1 MHAPGAF
8 RLGRRRCHRRSLPG
22 ADPPG
27 RGLRRRRRRGRR
39 DGSRLRG
46 SGCLPGASPEDFPP
60 PWPGVPFAAALL
72 RRQPALRTRQRR
84 PGVAARRPR
93 RTRLP
98 PGPARRDRRTAV
110 GDLSPSSTLDLL
122 MMIEPSLASK
132 LEAPCLLSVVVPVF
146 NEEAVLPAFHQRL
159 GAVLGDLGDDCE
171 VLYVDDGSTDRSATI
186 LAQLQAADRRVGVAR
201 FTRNFGKEQAMSAG
215 LKLSRG
221 AAVIVIDA
229 DLQDPPELIPQML
242 DAWIGGAEMV
252 NMRRRS
258 RAGESWLKRAS
269 ASAFYRLINRLS
281 EVPIPRDVGDF
292 RLLDRRVVDALC
304 ELPEGNRFMKGL
316 FAWVG
321 FRQVDIAYSRAAR
334 VAGHSK
340 WRYWRLWNF
349 ALEGITGFSTAPLKV
364 AGYLGLLSLLAALA
378 TLLAGIFGQQEIH
391 EHWPVIAALFLIGGL
406 QLLAIGVCSEYL
418 GRMTM
423 EARRRPLYLIDRYL
437 PAQVG
442 GANP

>member
-1 MHAPGAF
+1 
-8 RLGRRRCHRRSLPG
+8 
-22 ADPPG
+22 
-27 RGLRRRRRRGRR
+27 
-39 DGSRLRG
+39 
-46 SGCLPGASPEDFPP
+46 
-60 PWPGVPFAAALL
+60 
-72 RRQPALRTRQRR
+72 
-84 PGVAARRPR
+84 
-93 RTRLP
+93 
-98 PGPARRDRRTAV
+98 
-110 GDLSPSSTLDLL
+110 

-215 LKLSRG
+215 LKLSR
-221 AAVIVIDA
+221 
-229 DLQDPPELIPQML
+229 
-242 DAWIGGAEMV
+242 GAEMV

>member
-1 MHAPGAF
+1 
-8 RLGRRRCHRRSLPG
+8 
-22 ADPPG
+22 
-27 RGLRRRRRRGRR
+27 
-39 DGSRLRG
+39 
-46 SGCLPGASPEDFPP
+46 
-60 PWPGVPFAAALL
+60 
-72 RRQPALRTRQRR
+72 
-84 PGVAARRPR
+84 
-93 RTRLP
+93 
-98 PGPARRDRRTAV
+98 
-110 GDLSPSSTLDLL
+110 

-171 VLYVDDGSTDRSATI
+171 VLYVDDGSTDRSAAI

-281 EVPIPRDVGDF
+281 EVPIP
-292 RLLDRRVVDALC
+292 
-304 ELPEGNRFMKGL
+304 
-316 FAWVG
+316 
-321 FRQVDIAYSRAAR
+321 
-334 VAGHSK
+334 
-340 WRYWRLWNF
+340 
-349 ALEGITGFSTAPLKV
+349 
-364 AGYLGLLSLLAALA
+364 
-378 TLLAGIFGQQEIH
+378 
-391 EHWPVIAALFLIGGL
+391 
-406 QLLAIGVCSEYL
+406 
-418 GRMTM
+418 
-423 EARRRPLYLIDRYL
+423 ARRRRLPPARPAGGRCPLRAAGRQSLHEGTVRLGRFPPGRYRL
-437 PAQVG
+437 
-442 GANP
+442 

>member
-1 MHAPGAF
+1 MPLRAA
-8 RLGRRRCHRRSLPG
+8 GRQSLH
-22 ADPPG
+22 
-27 RGLRRRRRRGRR
+27 
-39 DGSRLRG
+39 
-46 SGCLPGASPEDFPP
+46 E
-60 PWPGVPFAAALL
+60 
-72 RRQPALRTRQRR
+72 
-84 PGVAARRPR
+84 
-93 RTRLP
+93 
-98 PGPARRDRRTAV
+98 
-110 GDLSPSSTLDLL
+110 
-122 MMIEPSLASK
+122 
-132 LEAPCLLSVVVPVF
+132 
-146 NEEAVLPAFHQRL
+146 
-159 GAVLGDLGDDCE
+159 
-171 VLYVDDGSTDRSATI
+171 
-186 LAQLQAADRRVGVAR
+186 
-201 FTRNFGKEQAMSAG
+201 
-215 LKLSRG
+215 
-221 AAVIVIDA
+221 
-229 DLQDPPELIPQML
+229 
-242 DAWIGGAEMV
+242 
-252 NMRRRS
+252 
-258 RAGESWLKRAS
+258 
-269 ASAFYRLINRLS
+269 
-281 EVPIPRDVGDF
+281 
-292 RLLDRRVVDALC
+292 
-304 ELPEGNRFMKGL
+304 GL

>member
-1 MHAPGAF
+1 
-8 RLGRRRCHRRSLPG
+8 
-22 ADPPG
+22 
-27 RGLRRRRRRGRR
+27 
-39 DGSRLRG
+39 
-46 SGCLPGASPEDFPP
+46 
-60 PWPGVPFAAALL
+60 
-72 RRQPALRTRQRR
+72 
-84 PGVAARRPR
+84 
-93 RTRLP
+93 
-98 PGPARRDRRTAV
+98 
-110 GDLSPSSTLDLL
+110 

-171 VLYVDDGSTDRSATI
+171 VLYVDDGSTDRSAAI

-229 DLQDPPELIPQML
+229 DLQDPPEL
-242 DAWIGGAEMV
+242 
-252 NMRRRS
+252 RRRS

>member
-1 MHAPGAF
+1 M
-8 RLGRRRCHRRSLPG
+8 
-22 ADPPG
+22 
-27 RGLRRRRRRGRR
+27 
-39 DGSRLRG
+39 
-46 SGCLPGASPEDFPP
+46 
-60 PWPGVPFAAALL
+60 
-72 RRQPALRTRQRR
+72 
-84 PGVAARRPR
+84 
-93 RTRLP
+93 
-98 PGPARRDRRTAV
+98 
-110 GDLSPSSTLDLL
+110 
-122 MMIEPSLASK
+122 
-132 LEAPCLLSVVVPVF
+132 
-146 NEEAVLPAFHQRL
+146 
-159 GAVLGDLGDDCE
+159 
-171 VLYVDDGSTDRSATI
+171 I

>member
-1 MHAPGAF
+1 
-8 RLGRRRCHRRSLPG
+8 
-22 ADPPG
+22 
-27 RGLRRRRRRGRR
+27 
-39 DGSRLRG
+39 
-46 SGCLPGASPEDFPP
+46 
-60 PWPGVPFAAALL
+60 
-72 RRQPALRTRQRR
+72 
-84 PGVAARRPR
+84 
-93 RTRLP
+93 
-98 PGPARRDRRTAV
+98 
-110 GDLSPSSTLDLL
+110 

-186 LAQLQAADRRVGVAR
+186 LAQLQAADRQVGVAR

-229 DLQDPPELIPQML
+229 DLQDPPELIP
-242 DAWIGGAEMV
+242 
-252 NMRRRS
+252 
-258 RAGESWLKRAS
+258 
-269 ASAFYRLINRLS
+269 
-281 EVPIPRDVGDF
+281 
-292 RLLDRRVVDALC
+292 
-304 ELPEGNRFMKGL
+304 MKGL

>member
-1 MHAPGAF
+1 
-8 RLGRRRCHRRSLPG
+8 
-22 ADPPG
+22 
-27 RGLRRRRRRGRR
+27 
-39 DGSRLRG
+39 
-46 SGCLPGASPEDFPP
+46 
-60 PWPGVPFAAALL
+60 
-72 RRQPALRTRQRR
+72 
-84 PGVAARRPR
+84 
-93 RTRLP
+93 
-98 PGPARRDRRTAV
+98 
-110 GDLSPSSTLDLL
+110 
-122 MMIEPSLASK
+122 
-132 LEAPCLLSVVVPVF
+132 
-146 NEEAVLPAFHQRL
+146 
-159 GAVLGDLGDDCE
+159 
-171 VLYVDDGSTDRSATI
+171 
-186 LAQLQAADRRVGVAR
+186 
-201 FTRNFGKEQAMSAG
+201 
-215 LKLSRG
+215 
-221 AAVIVIDA
+221 
-229 DLQDPPELIPQML
+229 ML

-423 EARRRPLYLIDRYL
+423 ETRRRPLYLIDRYL

>member
-1 MHAPGAF
+1 
-8 RLGRRRCHRRSLPG
+8 
-22 ADPPG
+22 
-27 RGLRRRRRRGRR
+27 
-39 DGSRLRG
+39 
-46 SGCLPGASPEDFPP
+46 
-60 PWPGVPFAAALL
+60 
-72 RRQPALRTRQRR
+72 
-84 PGVAARRPR
+84 
-93 RTRLP
+93 
-98 PGPARRDRRTAV
+98 
-110 GDLSPSSTLDLL
+110 
-122 MMIEPSLASK
+122 MMIEPSLTTK
-132 LEAPCLLSVVVPVF
+132 LEAPCLLSVVVPVY

-159 GAVLGDLGDDCE
+159 SAALASLGDDYE
-171 VLYVDDGSTDRSATI
+171 VLYVDDGSSDRSAAI
-186 LAQLQAADRRVGVAR
+186 LAQLQGADRRVGVAR

-269 ASAFYRLINRLS
+269 ASAFYRVINRLS

-321 FRQVDIAYSRAAR
+321 FRQVDIVYSRAAR
-334 VAGHSK
+334 AAGHSK

-378 TLLAGIFGQQEIH
+378 TLLAGIFGQPEIH

-442 GANP
+442 GAHS

>member
-1 MHAPGAF
+1 
-8 RLGRRRCHRRSLPG
+8 
-22 ADPPG
+22 
-27 RGLRRRRRRGRR
+27 
-39 DGSRLRG
+39 
-46 SGCLPGASPEDFPP
+46 
-60 PWPGVPFAAALL
+60 
-72 RRQPALRTRQRR
+72 
-84 PGVAARRPR
+84 
-93 RTRLP
+93 
-98 PGPARRDRRTAV
+98 
-110 GDLSPSSTLDLL
+110 

-171 VLYVDDGSTDRSATI
+171 VLYVDDGSTDRSAAI

-269 ASAFYRLINRLS
+269 ASAFYRLIN
-281 EVPIPRDVGDF
+281 
-292 RLLDRRVVDALC
+292 DRRVVDALC